1 MPLFRRQLTTLLAF
15 GFLLAAVG
23 CSDPTSTI
31 PIGRLSVHVVDANN
45 AGVQGILLDL
55 YRVEGGGSILW
66 RASITSS
73 NGIGE
78 FGVAEGGV
86 IASEY
91 FIRVRFITQHELA
104 PGETNDRPVTV
115 NESDDI
121 VVTFRVVPKTIG
133 GELTQIAVLSN
144 FVG

>member
-1 MPLFRRQLTTLLAF
+1 MPLFRRQLATLLAF

-31 PIGRLSVHVVDANN
+31 PIGRLSVQVLDANN
-45 AGVQGILLDL
+45 AGVQGVLLDL
-55 YRVEGGGSILW
+55 YKVEGGASILW
-66 RASITSS
+66 RFSITST

-78 FGVAEGGV
+78 FGVGEGGV
-86 IASEY
+86 IAGEY

-115 NESDDI
+115 AEGDNI
-121 VVTFRVVPKTIG
+121 VVTFRVAPAQPG
-133 GELTQIAVLSN
+133 GPS
-144 FVG
+144 